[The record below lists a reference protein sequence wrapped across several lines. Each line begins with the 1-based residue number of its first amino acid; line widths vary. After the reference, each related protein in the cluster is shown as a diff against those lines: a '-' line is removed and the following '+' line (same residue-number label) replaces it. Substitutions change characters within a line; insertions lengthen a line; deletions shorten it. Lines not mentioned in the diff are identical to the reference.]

1 MSPTVLRFGPYRF
14 FFYSREES
22 KPHVHVEES
31 NNTAKFW
38 IDPVELAESHG
49 FSTCTRELNKLE
61 QIVTENM
68 ELLVKEWREF
78 HA

>member
-1 MSPTVLRFGPYRF
+1 MSPTVLRLGAYRF

-22 KPHVHVEES
+22 KPHVHVEEG

-38 IDPVELAESHG
+38 IEPVELAESHG
-49 FSTCTRELNKLE
+49 FSTRHLNKIE
-61 QIVTENM
+61 Q
-68 ELLVKEWREF
+68 LVEDNVQLILKEWRGF

>member
-1 MSPTVLRFGPYRF
+1 MSPTVLRLGAYRF

-22 KPHVHVEES
+22 KPHVHVEEE

-38 IDPVELAESHG
+38 IEPVELAESHG
-49 FSTCTRELNKLE
+49 FSTRQLNKIE
-61 QIVTENM
+61 Q
-68 ELLVKEWREF
+68 LVEDNVQLIIKEWRGF

>member
-1 MSPTVLRFGPYRF
+1 LSPTVLRLGAYRF

-22 KPHVHVEES
+22 RPHIHVEEG

-38 IDPVELAESHG
+38 INPVELAESYG
-49 FSTCTRELNKLE
+49 FSTTKLNKIE
-61 QIVTENM
+61 R
-68 ELLVKEWREF
+68 LVKQNEDLILKEWRDF